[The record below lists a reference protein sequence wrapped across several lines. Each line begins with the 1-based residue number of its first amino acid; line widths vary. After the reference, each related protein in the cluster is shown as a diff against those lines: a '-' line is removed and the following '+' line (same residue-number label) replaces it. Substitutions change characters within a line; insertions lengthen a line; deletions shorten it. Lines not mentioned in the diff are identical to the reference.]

1 MLVITF
7 NFLGSRENILH
18 CLFLCLNL
26 NTKKRGEDSYVDVFE
41 NYCDDCVLIYIKKI
55 IINPISI
62 SSVLIL
68 S

>member
-7 NFLGSRENILH
+7 NFLGFRENILH

-26 NTKKRGEDSYVDVFE
+26 NTKKEERILMLDVFE
-41 NYCDDCVLIYIKKI
+41 NHCDDCVSVYIEKI

>member
-7 NFLGSRENILH
+7 NLLGSRENILH

-26 NTKKRGEDSYVDVFE
+26 NTKKEERIPMLDVFE
-41 NYCDDCVLIYIKKI
+41 NYCDDCVLIYIEKI

-62 SSVLIL
+62 SSVLI
-68 S
+68 SS